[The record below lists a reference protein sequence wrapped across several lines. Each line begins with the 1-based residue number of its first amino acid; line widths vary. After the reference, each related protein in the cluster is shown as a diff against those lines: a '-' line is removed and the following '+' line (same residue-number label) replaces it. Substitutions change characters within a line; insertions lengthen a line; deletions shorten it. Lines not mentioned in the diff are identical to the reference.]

1 MIKET
6 KKKIDNESTMKFF
19 NELYKIGLKAAYYD
33 AFKQYYLNDER
44 TRDNFVFIG
53 PDNGHI
59 CLHVI
64 NKDNTT
70 KYEEQI
76 KNAIVVFTT
85 DVSCFGTK
93 KDVLAKL
100 ESKMTDINKV
110 RYYNALNDNFDV
122 DENLNYSVED
132 KLKVIYSILPVI
144 VIKYIDEVVNKL
156 YEKYLNS
163 KTHQEMYEKRLKE
176 AYKIAL
182 SQRKSDEKKSAKPD
196 IDEIKTVLA
205 AIILS
210 KIL

>member
-6 KKKIDNESTMKFF
+6 KKKIDNESAMKFF

-33 AFKQYYLNDER
+33 AFEQYYLNDKHE
-44 TRDNFVFIG
+44 RDNFVFIG

-64 NKDNTT
+64 DKDNTA
-70 KYEEQI
+70 KYEKQI
-76 KNAIVVFTT
+76 KDAIVVFTS
-85 DVSCFGTK
+85 DVSYFGTK

-100 ESKMTDINKV
+100 ENKMTDISKI
-110 RYYNALNDNFDV
+110 RYYNELNDSFEV

-132 KLKVIYSILPVI
+132 KFKAIYRAIPGAMM
-144 VIKYIDEVVNKL
+144 KYIDEVVNKL
-156 YEKYLNS
+156 YERYLNNKALQKS
-163 KTHQEMYEKRLKE
+163 YEERLKE

-196 IDEIKTVLA
+196 IDDIKSVLA